1 MAGAIPPPEAAGAVS
16 APAVSNSNSWTSEA
30 SSSSSSSEGL
40 LLTLDSGPQEALY
53 KWKTMPECDEFV
65 GARRSK
71 HSVVAYND
79 AIYVFGGDNGRAML
93 NDLLIFGVKDQSWTR
108 AFRWVFFSDSFSFRG
123 IMIFYLLFN

>member
-1 MAGAIPPPEAAGAVS
+1 MAGALPEGGCSGLGSIPNA
-16 APAVSNSNSWTSEA
+16 WTY
-30 SSSSSSSEGL
+30 SSDC
-40 LLTLDSGPQEALY
+40 LTLDSSPRETIH

-108 AFRWVFFSDSFSFRG
+108 AFR
-123 IMIFYLLFN
+123 

>member
-1 MAGAIPPPEAAGAVS
+1 MDLSNAWTYYS
-16 APAVSNSNSWTSEA
+16 AEDC
-30 SSSSSSSEGL
+30 
-40 LLTLDSGPQEALY
+40 LTLDSCPREEKSMF

-79 AIYVFGGDNGRAML
+79 SIYVFGGDNGRAML

-108 AFRWVFFSDSFSFRG
+108 AFR
-123 IMIFYLLFN
+123 

>member
-1 MAGAIPPPEAAGAVS
+1 MAEGTLG
-16 APAVSNSNSWTSEA
+16 
-30 SSSSSSSEGL
+30 GL
-40 LLTLDSGPQEALY
+40 LPSSWSSDKNGCCLTLDSGPRETLH

-93 NDLLIFGVKDQSWTR
+93 NDRLIFGVKEQSWTR
-108 AFRWVFFSDSFSFRG
+108 AFR
-123 IMIFYLLFN
+123 